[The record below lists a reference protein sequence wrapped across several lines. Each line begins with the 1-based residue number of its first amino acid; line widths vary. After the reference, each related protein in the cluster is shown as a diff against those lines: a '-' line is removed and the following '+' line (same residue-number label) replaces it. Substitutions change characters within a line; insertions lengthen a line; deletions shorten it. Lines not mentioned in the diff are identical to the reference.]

1 MTDDELCRLGV
12 LELARALRHGEVT
25 SLQVTRAC
33 LDRIEAL
40 NPSLQAFVTIT
51 AELALDEAAQA
62 DAERAAGRLRGL
74 LHGVPYTLKDV
85 VQTAGIRTTA
95 GSWTLRDWVPD
106 TDATVVTRLRSAG
119 AVLLGKVNTHEFAFG
134 GTTQTVHGSTRN
146 PWNLARI
153 PGGSSG
159 GSGAAL
165 AAGLGAFSIGSDTA
179 GSIRLPSAFCGV
191 AGLKPT
197 YGLVSTAGVV
207 AQSYTSDHVGPMARS
222 VGDIAAVM
230 AAIAGPDRADPI
242 CLSCPPPEF
251 RASGPATLLGLRIG
265 VPEELMR
272 FAIAPGVAQRFRV
285 AQDVLLGMGAE
296 IRPISI
302 PLLAEATAINAAIVP
317 PETAAQHMAWTA
329 GWLSG
334 LTIRYG
340 DDVAALLETARAV
353 PATATILASRARDS
367 LRAQIDAALGS
378 EVDLLIT
385 PTQAIVAPPVGA
397 TRVSIGDT
405 QNDLL
410 ATLIHFLCP
419 FSLAGVPALALP
431 IGTAEDGLPASIQ
444 LVGPRLA
451 DPLLLS
457 VGTAFERELASI
469 GEALGPAP
477 R

>member
-1 MTDDELCRLGV
+1 MSDDELCRLGV
-12 LELARALRHGEVT
+12 LDLARALRRGEVT

-33 LDRIEAL
+33 LDRINAL
-40 NPSLQAFVTIT
+40 NPRLQAFVTIT
-51 AELALDEAAQA
+51 EELALAGAAEA
-62 DAERAAGRLRGL
+62 DAERAAGRSRGL
-74 LHGVPYTLKDV
+74 LHGVPYTLKDI
-85 VQTAGIRTTA
+85 VQTAGIRTTV

-106 TDATVVTRLRSAG
+106 NDATVVTRLRAAG

-197 YGLVSTAGVV
+197 YGLVSAAGVV

-222 VGDIAAVM
+222 AGDIAAVM
-230 AAIAGPDRADPI
+230 AVIAGPDSTDPT
-242 CLSCPPPEF
+242 CLSGPAPEF
-251 RASGPATLLGLRIG
+251 RAPGAAALVGLRIG

-272 FAIAPGVAQRFRV
+272 YAIAPGIAQRFAV
-285 AQDVLLGMGAE
+285 AQGVLRSLGAE
-296 IRPISI
+296 IRPVSI
-302 PLLAEATAINAAIVP
+302 PLLAEAAAINNAIVP
-317 PETAAQHMAWTA
+317 PETAAQHMEWAT

-340 DDVAALLETARAV
+340 DDVAALLEKAQAV
-353 PATATILASRARDS
+353 PATATILASRARGA
-367 LRAQIDAALGS
+367 LRAQIDATLGS
-378 EVDLLIT
+378 EVDLLMT

-397 TRVSIGDT
+397 ARVSIGDT
-405 QNDLL
+405 EHDLL
-410 ATLIHFLCP
+410 APLIHFLCP

-431 IGTAEDGLPASIQ
+431 IGAAEDGLPASIQ

-451 DPLLLS
+451 DPLVLR
-457 VGTAFERELASI
+457 VGTAFERALASA
-469 GEALGPAP
+469 GEALGQVPL
-477 R
+477 